1 MESPGS
7 HRECGPSGA
16 DVDGGKGIPHPVR
29 ATAATREVAEAEL
42 ARPGLAPALDGATVE
57 KRARMVGT
65 GAQVATA
72 VRVDTEDFRRGGRGN
87 DTRYGR
93 DDDGGHTVATRLHRG
108 APARS
113 EAKKCGNAEQ
123 PEPGAHG
130 SEGYRNHRGL
140 DRFLMPAGA
149 LFLAP
154 VARGADGYGMHLPE
168 ETWLYV
174 RSDGTLEAVET
185 VPESADPLPGLW
197 VGRPLLQSS
206 ELPEP
211 LLEALRELLPRPLGI
226 RPVQRRT
233 LTIGAGRV
241 HVIRID
247 GIPLRRAY
255 TPLVE
260 TILRALDPLIV
271 QATQARVALVV
282 ERSEFTATT
291 AHLDGEKI
299 AWALV
304 TLVGNALRH
313 TTAGGT
319 IHVSLRSARGG
330 DFFVSSRRSAGSENL
345 ELTVEDDGAGI
356 PEERLRHLFEHDP
369 TTGRRA
375 GLALVLV
382 RDIVVAHGGTV
393 AVSRGKQG
401 KGTVFSLQIPRQ

>member
-1 MESPGS
+1 
-7 HRECGPSGA
+7 
-16 DVDGGKGIPHPVR
+16 
-29 ATAATREVAEAEL
+29 
-42 ARPGLAPALDGATVE
+42 
-57 KRARMVGT
+57 
-65 GAQVATA
+65 
-72 VRVDTEDFRRGGRGN
+72 
-87 DTRYGR
+87 
-93 DDDGGHTVATRLHRG
+93 
-108 APARS
+108 
-113 EAKKCGNAEQ
+113 
-123 PEPGAHG
+123 
-130 SEGYRNHRGL
+130 
-140 DRFLMPAGA
+140 
-149 LFLAP
+149 
-154 VARGADGYGMHLPE
+154 MHLPE

-197 VGRPLLQSS
+197 VGRPLLEATT

-211 LLEALRELLPRPLGI
+211 LGEALQELLARPLGGGHSPHGPAVS
-226 RPVQRRT
+226 RDAAGGRERGPVQRRT
-233 LTIGAGRV
+233 VTLGAGRV
-241 HVIRID
+241 HAIRID

-319 IHVSLRSARGG
+319 IHVRL
-330 DFFVSSRRSAGSENL
+330 RSAGSETL
-345 ELTVEDDGAGI
+345 ELTVEDNGAGI
-356 PEERLRHLFEHDP
+356 PEARLRHLFEHDP
-369 TTGRRA
+369 ATGRRA

-393 AVSRGKQG
+393 AVSRGKHG
-401 KGTVFSLQIPRQ
+401 KGSLFSLQFPLR

>member
-1 MESPGS
+1 M
-7 HRECGPSGA
+7 
-16 DVDGGKGIPHPVR
+16 
-29 ATAATREVAEAEL
+29 L
-42 ARPGLAPALDGATVE
+42 
-57 KRARMVGT
+57 
-65 GAQVATA
+65 
-72 VRVDTEDFRRGGRGN
+72 
-87 DTRYGR
+87 
-93 DDDGGHTVATRLHRG
+93 
-108 APARS
+108 
-113 EAKKCGNAEQ
+113 
-123 PEPGAHG
+123 
-130 SEGYRNHRGL
+130 
-140 DRFLMPAGA
+140 
-149 LFLAP
+149 
-154 VARGADGYGMHLPE
+154 LPE

-211 LLEALRELLPRPLGI
+211 LVEALQELLARPLGGGHSP
-226 RPVQRRT
+226 RGPAVSRDAPPVQRRT
-233 LTIGAGRV
+233 VTLGAGRV
-241 HVIRID
+241 HAIRID

-319 IHVSLRSARGG
+319 IHVRL
-330 DFFVSSRRSAGSENL
+330 RSAGSEHL
-345 ELTVEDDGAGI
+345 ELTVEDNGAGI
-356 PEERLRHLFEHDP
+356 PEARLRHLFEHDP
-369 TTGRRA
+369 ATGRRA

-393 AVSRGKQG
+393 AVSRGKHG
-401 KGTVFSLQIPRQ
+401 KGSLFSLQIPLR

>member
-1 MESPGS
+1 M
-7 HRECGPSGA
+7 
-16 DVDGGKGIPHPVR
+16 
-29 ATAATREVAEAEL
+29 L
-42 ARPGLAPALDGATVE
+42 
-57 KRARMVGT
+57 
-65 GAQVATA
+65 
-72 VRVDTEDFRRGGRGN
+72 
-87 DTRYGR
+87 
-93 DDDGGHTVATRLHRG
+93 
-108 APARS
+108 
-113 EAKKCGNAEQ
+113 
-123 PEPGAHG
+123 
-130 SEGYRNHRGL
+130 
-140 DRFLMPAGA
+140 
-149 LFLAP
+149 
-154 VARGADGYGMHLPE
+154 LPE

-211 LLEALRELLPRPLGI
+211 LVEALQELLARPLGI
-226 RPVQRRT
+226 GPYPSGPAGGRERTGPVQRRT
-233 LTIGAGRV
+233 VTLGAGRV
-241 HVIRID
+241 HAIRID

-319 IHVSLRSARGG
+319 IHVRLRSAG
-330 DFFVSSRRSAGSENL
+330 AEHL
-345 ELTVEDDGAGI
+345 ELTVEDNGAGI
-356 PEERLRHLFEHDP
+356 PEARLRHLFEHDP
-369 TTGRRA
+369 ATGRRA

-401 KGTVFSLQIPRQ
+401 KGSVFSLQIPLR